1 MPGPADEPDRR
12 HPPGSDR
19 AGLRGPLERRGFQDG
34 HPSLG
39 GQGQARA
46 GRGQSEQRLRAL
58 HRAQGEVTEMTAE
71 VVILGGGVG
80 GTIVANLVAKK
91 SSGRANVTVVDT
103 TGIHVYQP
111 GFLYVAVG
119 KEQPSALRRAETSL
133 LRDDVS
139 LVVDRALRVDTVAR
153 RVQLESGR
161 TLPYDQLLLATGSRT
176 VMDEVQ
182 GAKDAHDFYT
192 MDGATRLFD
201 ALNAFEGG
209 SIVIGVA
216 GIPYKCPPAPVEFVF
231 LLDDYLRA
239 RGIRDKTEIK
249 LLSPLNRAFTIE
261 ATSKLVQ
268 PILAERGIELTGF
281 FNVESVDPVAKTVT
295 SLEGETMGYD
305 LLILVPPHRGQEVIE
320 SSRLGDERGWVP
332 VDKNTLK
339 HTEFADIWAVG
350 DTTNIPISKSGSVAH
365 YEATVAAAEIA
376 AEVKGEPAP
385 VHVYDGKV
393 MCFLEAGQ
401 GKATTIRF
409 DYDHPPVSPSP
420 ARRWHWAKALF
431 NKTYWHTVP
440 QGRLP

>member
-1 MPGPADEPDRR
+1 MG
-12 HPPGSDR
+12 
-19 AGLRGPLERRGFQDG
+19 
-34 HPSLG
+34 
-39 GQGQARA
+39 
-46 GRGQSEQRLRAL
+46 
-58 HRAQGEVTEMTAE
+58 AE
-71 VVILGGGVG
+71 IVVIGGGVG
-80 GTIVANLVAKK
+80 GTIVANLVAKQTQ
-91 SSGRANVTVVDT
+91 GRAHVTIVDA

-111 GFLYVAVG
+111 GFLYVAIG
-119 KEQPSALRRAETSL
+119 LEQPAALQRPESQL
-133 LRDDVS
+133 LRHDVS
-139 LVVDRALRVDTVAR
+139 LVIDGATRVDAAAHMVL
-153 RVQLESGR
+153 LESGR
-161 TLPYDQLLLATGSRT
+161 RLQYDHLVLATGSRT
-176 VMDEVQ
+176 MMGEVPGGL
-182 GAKDAHDFYT
+182 GAYDFYT
-192 MDGATRLFD
+192 LAGAKRLYT
-201 ALNAFEGG
+201 ALEAFHKGT
-209 SIVIGVA
+209 IVIGVA
-216 GIPYKCPPAPVEFVF
+216 GIPYKCPPAPVEFAF

-305 LLILVPPHRGQEVIE
+305 LLILVPPHRGQQVIE

-339 HTEFADIWAVG
+339 HAQLPDIWAIG
-350 DTTNIPISKSGSVAH
+350 DTTSIPISKSGSVAH

-376 AEVKGEPAP
+376 AEVKGEAPPA
-385 VHVYDGKV
+385 HVYDGKV
-393 MCFLEAGQ
+393 MCFLETGQ

>member
-1 MPGPADEPDRR
+1 
-12 HPPGSDR
+12 
-19 AGLRGPLERRGFQDG
+19 
-34 HPSLG
+34 
-39 GQGQARA
+39 
-46 GRGQSEQRLRAL
+46 
-58 HRAQGEVTEMTAE
+58 VIEMTAE
-71 VVILGGGVG
+71 VIILGGGVG

-91 SSGRANVTVVDT
+91 SSGRAHVTVVDT

-119 KEQPSALRRAETSL
+119 KEQPSALQRPESQL
-133 LRDDVS
+133 LRQDVS
-139 LVVDRALRVDTVAR
+139 LVVERATQVDPVAR
-153 RVQLESGR
+153 KVLLESGR

-176 VMDEVQ
+176 VMDEVP
-182 GAKDAHDFYT
+182 GARDAHDFYT
-192 MDGATRLFD
+192 MDGAVRLFE
-201 ALNAFEGG
+201 ALKVFEGG
-209 SIVIGVA
+209 TIVIGVA

-239 RGIRDKTEIK
+239 RGIREKTQIK

-281 FNVESVDPVAKTVT
+281 FNVETVDPIAKTVS

-305 LLILVPPHRGQEVIE
+305 LLVLVPPHRGQRVIE
-320 SSRLGDERGWVP
+320 DSALGDERGWVP

-339 HTEFADIWAVG
+339 HTRLENIWAIG

-365 YEATVAAAEIA
+365 YEASVAADAIMA
-376 AEVKGEPAP
+376 SVNGEAP
-385 VHVYDGKV
+385 PKHIYDGKV
-393 MCFLEAGQ
+393 MCFLETGQ
-401 GKATTIRF
+401 GQATTIKF
-409 DYDHPPVSPSP
+409 DYDHPPVSPTP